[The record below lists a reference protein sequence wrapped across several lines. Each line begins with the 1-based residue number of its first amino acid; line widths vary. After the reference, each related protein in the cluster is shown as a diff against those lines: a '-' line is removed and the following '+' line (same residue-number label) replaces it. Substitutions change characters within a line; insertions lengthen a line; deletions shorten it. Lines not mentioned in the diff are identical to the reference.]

1 MKVIGLTG
9 GIASG
14 KSTASRYLLQNGL
27 PVLDADL
34 MAREVV
40 LPGMPA
46 LAEIAAAF
54 GDQVILITGE
64 LDRKALGA
72 IVFSD
77 AQALSRLN
85 RIMHPRILE
94 RLDDALEAIKES
106 KTYSAVIIDA
116 ALLLEANWDVIVD
129 DVWVMLSD
137 ANNQCQRLVAR
148 SGYSESEAQRI
159 IAHQMPQEEKMVR
172 ARVWIDN
179 NKSIADLYHQLDEL
193 ILTIT

>member
-14 KSTASRYLLQNGL
+14 KSTASRYLLQNGI

-34 MAREVV
+34 MARDVV

-46 LAEIAAAF
+46 LHDIETEF
-54 GDQVILITGE
+54 GKEVILITGE
-64 LDRKALGA
+64 LDRKALGS

-85 RIMHPRILE
+85 KIMHPRILE

-106 KTYSAVIIDA
+106 KTYSAVVIDA
-116 ALLLEANWDVIVD
+116 ALLLEAGWDVIVD
-129 DVWVMLSD
+129 DVWVMLTD
-137 ANNQCQRLVAR
+137 EGNQCERLMSR
-148 SGYSESEAQRI
+148 SGYTEEAAMRI
-159 IAHQMPQEEKMVR
+159 ISHQMAQAEKMVR

-179 NKSIADLYHQLDEL
+179 NSSLSDLYHQLDEL
-193 ILTIT
+193 IITIT